1 MAIARR
7 FLTNL
12 LHPSFIDSV
21 FLSFR
26 SLFSITTLIKP
37 IQVFIHLERS
47 CNLLVEN
54 RLLVPRGQY
63 WFRHQNVSKVSSALP
78 SRQASILFISK
89 MCSFRSKSS
98 FVFLGLSNLR
108 TAPFLV
114 HWQKHGRVIS
124 RDEKVSKTPC
134 GRINMNLKFCF
145 APKLTPL
152 AW

>member
-47 CNLLVEN
+47 CNLLIEN
-54 RLLVPRGQY
+54 RLLVPWGQY
-63 WFRHQNVSKVSSALP
+63 WFRHQNVSKVSSALA

-89 MCSFRSKSS
+89 MCSWRSKVFLCFS
-98 FVFLGLSNLR
+98 VFLGLSNLR
-108 TAPFLV
+108 ATAPFLV
-114 HWQKHGRVIS
+114 LTKAWS
-124 RDEKVSKTPC
+124 RDIARWESFKDSI
-134 GRINMNLKFCF
+134 RSH
-145 APKLTPL
+145 
-152 AW
+152 